1 MNAEFD
7 LIERYFAHLTPL
19 GADVRAGIGDDCARV
34 TVPADAELAVSI
46 DTLIEGVHF
55 PVDTAAADVGW
66 KALACGLSDL
76 AATGAEPAW
85 ATLALTLAR
94 GDEAWL
100 AAFAHGWGE
109 AAAAYGVSLIG
120 GDTTRGT
127 SLAVTCQVAGHT
139 PTGAALTRAGAR
151 AGDDVWVSG
160 APGEAAAGLA
170 QLQGDARAVDLYLR
184 GRLDR
189 PTPRVA
195 LGRALRGRASACI
208 DVSDG
213 LAADAGHVAQASG
226 VAVELE
232 AGALPVSQ
240 ALARAGSAERVR
252 EWILAGGDDYELCFT
267 AAPGAIDAAALAH
280 ETATTVT
287 RIGRV
292 EAGSGVVLRGG
303 DGARTALTEGGF
315 DHFRD
320 A

>member
-1 MNAEFD
+1 MTAEFD
-7 LIERYFAHLTPL
+7 LVERYFAHLTPW
-19 GADVRAGIGDDCARV
+19 GPDVRAGIGDDCARV
-34 TVPADAELAVSI
+34 TVPADSELAVSI

-55 PVDTAAADVGW
+55 PAQTAAADVGW

-76 AATGAEPAW
+76 AAAGAEPAW
-85 ATLALTLAR
+85 STLALTLVR
-94 GDEAWL
+94 RDEAWL
-100 AAFAHGWGE
+100 AAFAGGWGE

-120 GDTTRGT
+120 GDTTRGA

-139 PTGAALTRAGAR
+139 PIGAAITRGGAR
-151 AGDDVWVSG
+151 LGDDVWVSG

-170 QLQGDARAVDLYLR
+170 QLRQQGHDVDAHLR
-184 GRLDR
+184 GRLER
-189 PTPRVA
+189 PAPRIA

-213 LAADAGHVAQASG
+213 LAADAGHVAHASG
-226 VAVELE
+226 VSMVIDT
-232 AGALPVSQ
+232 GALPVSQ
-240 ALARAGSAERVR
+240 VLARAGSGERVR

-267 AAPGAIDAAALAH
+267 AAPGAVDADAIAR
-280 ETATTVT
+280 ETGTAIT

-292 EAGSGVVLRGG
+292 EAGNGVVLRGP
-303 DGARTALTEGGF
+303 DGASVALAHGGF